1 MAAVVYGGSPR
12 QHNRITGGHH
22 LHSSQ
27 NVPPP
32 VPTHQ
37 YGIHH
42 STISTPHPLLPPP
55 ASYQNLPPPPSTN
68 LIIMPPPLYMTSSE
82 TTTMSTTSQYHQ
94 YSSSHDQQPLSL
106 PPLPPTPTHSHHYH
120 QQFQHHSSVMCRQ
133 NNTKRKSAVELL
145 AESKPFYV
153 KSENVLDRSQHLHF
167 RSLSGGFGGKC
178 IISCMHSKRGCL
190 VLNFFSVCS
199 SSAFNSPPST
209 HLCMEQ
215 QPHQQPQQSRLSSTL
230 ISPSRLH
237 NSHQNRIA
245 NRRSASTSSDLLQ
258 TKLRKLL
265 NADSKDSDYQYNPS
279 QHSDYYNSS
288 SKDCDIIENQSN
300 KVSSFE
306 CIYCLLLYRY
316 ILYS

>member
-1 MAAVVYGGSPR
+1 MYPF
-12 QHNRITGGHH
+12 
-22 LHSSQ
+22 
-27 NVPPP
+27 
-32 VPTHQ
+32 
-37 YGIHH
+37 
-42 STISTPHPLLPPP
+42 
-55 ASYQNLPPPPSTN
+55 SYTLEKG
-68 LIIMPPPLYMTSSE
+68 L
-82 TTTMSTTSQYHQ
+82 
-94 YSSSHDQQPLSL
+94 
-106 PPLPPTPTHSHHYH
+106 
-120 QQFQHHSSVMCRQ
+120 SSVD
-133 NNTKRKSAVELL
+133 LF
-145 AESKPFYV
+145 P
-153 KSENVLDRSQHLHF
+153 
-167 RSLSGGFGGKC
+167 
-178 IISCMHSKRGCL
+178 
-190 VLNFFSVCS
+190 VCS
-199 SSAFNSPPST
+199 SSAFNASPLA

-306 CIYCLLLYRY
+306 CIYCKPV
-316 ILYS
+316 

>member
-12 QHNRITGGHH
+12 QHNRISGGHH
-22 LHSSQ
+22 LHGSQ

-42 STISTPHPLLPPP
+42 STSLSSPHPLLPPP

-68 LIIMPPPLYMTSSE
+68 LIIMPPPLYMTSE

-94 YSSSHDQQPLSL
+94 YDQQPLSL

-167 RSLSGGFGGKC
+167 RSLSGGFGGKWEA
-178 IISCMHSKRGCL
+178 IWSQRAPSYVSFL
-190 VLNFFSVCS
+190 SVCT
-199 SSAFNSPPST
+199 SSAINST
-209 HLCMEQ
+209 YIGMEQQ
-215 QPHQQPQQSRLSSTL
+215 QPHQPPQQSRLSSTL

-265 NADSKDSDYQYNPS
+265 NADSKDSDYQYNAS
-279 QHSDYYNSS
+279 QHSDYFNSS

-300 KVSSFE
+300 KVGGFCFLLTFFRSLIGLWRKMMSF
-306 CIYCLLLYRY
+306 
-316 ILYS
+316 